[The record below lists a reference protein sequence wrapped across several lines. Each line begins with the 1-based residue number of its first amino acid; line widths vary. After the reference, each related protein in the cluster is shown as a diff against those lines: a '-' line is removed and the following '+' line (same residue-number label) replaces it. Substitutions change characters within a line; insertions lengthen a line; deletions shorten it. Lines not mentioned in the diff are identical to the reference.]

1 MNRSGR
7 GRPAFRDLLEDG
19 QVHIFDGA
27 MGTLLYERG
36 VFVNVCY
43 DALVLERPDLVG
55 RIHAE
60 YAAAGAEILETNTFG
75 ANPVK
80 LSAFGLEGKTR
91 EINREGAILA
101 GRSAPRA
108 VILGS
113 VGPLGVRIEPWGPTG
128 RDEAEEYFKVQVE
141 GLLEGGVDGF
151 VLETFADLHEL
162 QAAFRAVRSL
172 SDLPVVAQMSLGS
185 DLRTAYGMEPE
196 ALGKELD
203 SLSAEVV
210 GLNCSVGPAI
220 ILEAL
225 ELLAPH
231 TGRALSAQPNAGLP
245 RPVGDRRIYMASP
258 DYMAQYARRFVEA
271 GVRFVGGCCG
281 TTPEHIRRIAEVVGS
296 VGQRVA
302 VRVGEGDRGSRAL
315 ADARRKDPARGG
327 GAEPVPLER
336 RSVFGAA
343 LARGEFLRTVEL
355 LPPRGWDVAEMVA
368 AARIARDGGAHAVTL
383 VDTPRGLTRMGSVA
397 AGLVVQQQAG
407 LEAVVHYSCRNRN
420 MMGMISDLLGA
431 AAAGIRNL
439 LVVSGDPPASMPGP
453 GFHPVLDIDSVGLT
467 NVAVTLNRGLDP
479 GGNPIGSPTRFVVG
493 VAANP
498 AAPDL
503 EREVGRFRWKVE
515 AGADFAITQPVF
527 EVELLERFL
536 ERVARWPIPLLVAL
550 WPLRSLREAEFLANE
565 VPGVVVP
572 PWVLSRMAGADD
584 RGPEAAREEGL
595 RLAREVLE
603 DIRPLVR
610 GVHLHV
616 PGGDVGWAL
625 GVFEE

>member
-1 MNRSGR
+1 M
-7 GRPAFRDLLEDG
+7 EDG
-19 QVHIFDGA
+19 RIHVFDGA

-43 DALVLERPDLVG
+43 DALNLERPDLVG

-80 LSAFGLEGKTR
+80 LSAFGLEERTR
-91 EINREGAILA
+91 EINREGALLA
-101 GRSAPRA
+101 RRAAPRA

-128 RDEAEEYFKVQVE
+128 QDEAEAYFRAQVE

-151 VLETFADLHEL
+151 VLETFSDFREL
-162 QAAFRAVRSL
+162 EAAFRAVRSL
-172 SDLPVVAQMSLGS
+172 SDLPVVAQMSLGP

-196 ALGKELD
+196 ALAKELD
-203 SLSAEVV
+203 LLGAEVV
-210 GLNCSVGPAI
+210 GWNCSVGPAI

-225 ELLAPH
+225 EFLAQATSRPL
-231 TGRALSAQPNAGLP
+231 AAQPNAGLP

-281 TTPEHIRRIAEVVGS
+281 TNPEHIRRIAEAVGS
-296 VGQRVA
+296 VGPKV
-302 VRVGEGDRGSRAL
+302 VVGVGERGAGLPRTS
-315 ADARRKDPARGG
+315 DG
-327 GAEPVPLER
+327 GAEGPSRVGHHKPVPLER

-368 AARIARDGGAHAVTL
+368 AARAAREGGAHAVTL
-383 VDTPRGLTRMGSVA
+383 ADTPRGLTRMGSVA

-407 LEAVVHYSCRNRN
+407 VEAVVHYSCRNRN

-439 LVVSGDPPASMPGP
+439 LLVSGDPPAPMPGP
-453 GFHPVLDIDSVGLT
+453 GFQPAFDIDSIGLT
-467 NVAVTLNRGLDP
+467 NVVAALNRGVGP

-498 AAPDL
+498 GAPDL
-503 EREVGRFRWKVE
+503 DREVGRFRWKVE
-515 AGADFAITQPVF
+515 AGAEFAITQPVF
-527 EVELLERFL
+527 QAEVLERFL
-536 ERVARWPIPLLVAL
+536 ERVAEWSIPLLAAL

-572 PWVLSRMAGADD
+572 PWVLARMADAEA
-584 RGPEAAREEGL
+584 RGPEAARREGL
-595 RLAREVLE
+595 RVAREVLE
-603 DIRPLVR
+603 AIRPMVR

-616 PGGDVGWAL
+616 SGGDVGWAL
-625 GVFEE
+625 GLFEE